1 MTLNYQEKRKN
12 GAVVSRGIEWTNA
25 TWNPGSGC
33 LHGCR
38 WTMPDGS
45 EAICYAES
53 VANRIAKSIY
63 NEGFDHAYW
72 KPQHLESPK
81 KVTTPL
87 KIFVGSMWDMF
98 GHWVPDE
105 QIQQVLD
112 VARACPQHSF
122 QLLTK
127 NPVRTK
133 HFDMPSNV
141 WVGASMPPDTM
152 WGKVLSQSQKYRML
166 ETTMKALA
174 GANARIKWISFE
186 PLSWDVS
193 AIVAKYP
200 GVLDWAVIGAASN
213 GAKLYPPAETDFVRL
228 HNVLKYQRVPVFFKG
243 NLASLTVAAVQWRE
257 DFPVN

>member
-1 MTLNYQEKRKN
+1 MTLNKQYKIIN
-12 GAVVSRGIEWTNA
+12 GKKVNTKIEWTDA

-38 WTMPDGS
+38 WVMSDGS
-45 EAICYAES
+45 VAICYAES
-53 VANRIAKSIY
+53 VANRIAKSVY

-72 KPQHLESPK
+72 KPEHLDSPK

-105 QIQQVLD
+105 QIQAVLN
-112 VARACPQHSF
+112 VARECPQHTF

-133 HFDMPSNV
+133 HFDMPQNV

-152 WGKVLSQSQKYRML
+152 WGKDLTQSQQYRML

-174 GANARIKWISFE
+174 ETNASIKWLSCE
-186 PLSWDVS
+186 PLSWDISV
-193 AIVAKYP
+193 IVAQYS

-213 GAKLYPPAETDFVRL
+213 GAKLYPPAEKDFVRL
-228 HNVLKYQRVPVFFKG
+228 HNVLKFQHVPVFFKG
-243 NLASLTVAAVQWRE
+243 NLKSLTVAAVDWRE
-257 DFPVN
+257 DFPS